1 MPCLEHRVGQMR
13 RRDFIMLVGG
23 AAALPIVARAQ
34 QDERRRRIGVL
45 IGLGESD
52 PEGRKWVDV
61 LVKSLQELGWKQ
73 GENIQIDLRWG
84 GSDTG
89 RIEAAAK
96 ELVTLN
102 PELIAV
108 STTPAVAAVV
118 ATKTSIPVVFSAVSD
133 PIGPGFVTNLARPGG
148 NVTGFMNIEGSIGG
162 KWVELLKEVAPQLS
176 HVGVLYSSAT
186 AKSQLAYYQGPIEAA
201 SKSNGVTTQLAPW
214 DDIKSLERA
223 VTDFGQRADT
233 GLIVVPTPH
242 SNAERELIISL
253 SRRYRVPAVYPFTF
267 WVSQGGLVSYGVDLL
282 DLHRRAAGYIDRILK
297 GAKPGELPVQLPT
310 KFEMAVNLKTATAIG
325 LTVPPRLISRA
336 DEVIE

>member
-1 MPCLEHRVGQMR
+1 MR
-13 RRDFIMLVGG
+13 RREFIMLVGG
-23 AAALPIVARAQ
+23 AAAWPLATRAQ
-34 QDERRRRIGVL
+34 EERRRRIGVL

-52 PEGRKWVDV
+52 PEGRKWADV
-61 LVKSLQELGWKQ
+61 LVKSLQGLGWKQ

-84 GSDTG
+84 GSDMG
-89 RIEAAAK
+89 RMEAAAK
-96 ELVTLN
+96 EMVTLN

-108 STTPAVAAVV
+108 STTPAVAAVL
-118 ATKTSIPVVFSAVSD
+118 ATSTNIPVVFSAVSD

-148 NVTGFMNIEGSIGG
+148 SVTGFMNIEGSIGG
-162 KWVELLKEVAPQLS
+162 KWVELLKEIAPQLS
-176 HVGVLYSSAT
+176 RVGVLYSSAT
-186 AKSQLAYYQGPIEAA
+186 AKSQLAYYQSPIEAA
-201 SKSNGVTTQLAPW
+201 GKSNGVTTQLAPW

-223 VTDFGQRADT
+223 VTDFGQRPDT

-253 SRRYRVPAVYPFTF
+253 SRRYRMPAVYPFTF

-297 GAKPGELPVQLPT
+297 GAKPGDLPVQLPT
-310 KFEMAVNLKTATAIG
+310 KFEMAINLKTAAAIG